1 MEEITSTASGLINFN
16 TIYFGKNLNEWVSI
30 INNSL
35 DKKIEYKI
43 KNIKP
48 GKFGYDVLATIL
60 SNIFELLTESTN
72 DIMLYMRNNLDL
84 EPYMNNI
91 HGGYVGSYLYWKNF
105 QPDVNNTVK
114 QYIKNK
120 KQLVTNEN
128 NDIVTT
134 YFEKLSDEKKNMY
147 LEIFNKVM
155 NLISELVLSEGIRN
169 INMQ

>member
-1 MEEITSTASGLINFN
+1 MEEITSTASGVVNFN
-16 TIYFGKNLNEWVSI
+16 TIYFGKHLNEWILI

-35 DKKIEYKI
+35 DRENEYKT

-48 GKFGYDVLATIL
+48 GKFEYDVLASIIY
-60 SNIFELLTESTN
+60 NIFELLTESPN

-91 HGGYVGSYLYWKNF
+91 HGGFVGSYLYWKNF
-105 QPDVNNTVK
+105 QPEVNRN
-114 QYIKNK
+114 YIKNK
-120 KQLVTNEN
+120 KQLISNEN

-134 YFEKLSDEKKNMY
+134 YFEKLPDEKKNMY

-169 INMQ
+169 INM

>member
-1 MEEITSTASGLINFN
+1 MEEITSTASGLVNFN
-16 TIYFGKNLNEWVSI
+16 TIHFGKHLNEWIVI

-35 DKKIEYKI
+35 DRKNEYKI

-48 GKFGYDVLATIL
+48 GKFKYDVLASIIY
-60 SNIFELLTESTN
+60 NIFELLAETPN

-91 HGGYVGSYLYWKNF
+91 HGGFVGSYLYWKNF
-105 QPDVNNTVK
+105 QPDLNRN
-114 QYIKNK
+114 YIKNK
-120 KQLVTNEN
+120 KQLITNEN

-134 YFEKLSDEKKNMY
+134 YFEKLPDKRKNMY
-147 LEIFNKVM
+147 LEIFNSIM
-155 NLISELVLSEGIRN
+155 NLIPELILNEGMRN